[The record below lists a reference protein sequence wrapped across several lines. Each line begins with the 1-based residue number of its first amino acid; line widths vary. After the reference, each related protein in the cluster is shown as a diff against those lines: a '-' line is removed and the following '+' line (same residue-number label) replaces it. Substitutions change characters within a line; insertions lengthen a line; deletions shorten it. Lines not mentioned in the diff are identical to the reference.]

1 MVYNSKNP
9 IKHCSYFHHMTF
21 KDFLAPLNVDDF
33 GTENSPVNTYYSQ
46 VHKNITAFPDL
57 ENIDIVIFGVNELRN
72 TKNQYLAPGISYS
85 ADALRRQ
92 FYKLYKGNY
101 EVRIADLGNIEA
113 ANGFNDSAFAF
124 QETVRQLLELN
135 KTVIVFGTH
144 RELITAHYKGFETT
158 TKTLNLAVL
167 DAYLDLS
174 ELENEESYLTRI
186 IKHTPE
192 YLFNI
197 SHIGSQ
203 MYLNEPGAAK
213 LMDAMLFDVCRLG
226 VVRKNLTDTEPIFR
240 NADMVCVNTPAIK
253 QVDFPAQLNGS
264 ANGLLSEEI
273 CALMRFAGMGNKVR
287 SLGIYDYISD
297 LDTGEQSSKLAAQM
311 LWHFIDGFYN
321 RVDENPLQNEH
332 DFIRYRVALHSNNT
346 NEMVF
351 YKSTITERWYMEV
364 TSNYHKNSFTLPCS
378 YSDYQSAC
386 NGDIPERWMKAT
398 QKLM

>member
-1 MVYNSKNP
+1 
-9 IKHCSYFHHMTF
+9 MTF
-21 KDFLAPLNVDDF
+21 KDFLAPLNADDF
-33 GTENSPVNTYYSQ
+33 GSENGSVNTYHHQ
-46 VHKNITAFPDL
+46 VKKHFTEFPDL
-57 ENIDIVIFGVNELRN
+57 DDIDIVLLGVNELRN
-72 TKNQYLAPGISYS
+72 RQNQHLAPGISYS

-92 FYKLYKGNY
+92 FYKLFKGNY
-101 EVRIADLGNIEA
+101 EVKIADLGNIEA
-113 ANGFNDSAFAF
+113 ANSFNDSAYAL

-135 KTVIVFGTH
+135 KVVIIFGTH
-144 RELITAHYKGFETT
+144 QQLIPAHYKGFETT

-174 ELENEESYLTRI
+174 EVENEEGYLTQI

-226 VVRKNLTDTEPIFR
+226 IVRKNLTDIEPIFR
-240 NADMVCVNTPAIK
+240 NSDLICVNASGIK
-253 QVDFPAQLNGS
+253 QADFPAQLTGS
-264 ANGLLSEEI
+264 ANGLQSEEI
-273 CALMRFAGMGNKVR
+273 CALMRFAGLGNNVR
-287 SLGIYDYISD
+287 SLGLYDYISD

-321 RVDENPLQNEH
+321 RINENPLINEN
-332 DFIRYRVALHSNNT
+332 DFIRYRVALHSDNA

-351 YKSTITERWYMEV
+351 YKSIITERWYMEV
-364 TSNYHKNSFTLPCS
+364 TSNFHKNSFTLPCS
-378 YSDYQSAC
+378 YSDYQSAQ